1 MMKKQEL
8 STWGPLCVILSAVL
22 FGMMP
27 LFTKTAYAY
36 GCNAYTAGAGR
47 FLFGAIGTAVVIIS
61 SPTLSFRITGREVRR
76 IFLLSLPFCATTI
89 LLYGSYGTISSGLAT
104 TLHFTYP
111 VTVMVLETLVFRKK
125 MQPKQ
130 LFCLLICIGGILCFY
145 RPGQSEGLQGI
156 VFALLSGVTYSAY
169 ILILGKSDLK
179 RLHVLTITFWLSIFS
194 VAEMVVF
201 SVATGNLVIPVAHQ
215 AWASLAGLGLTASL
229 AAVALFQVGVF
240 LCGEV
245 KASLLSTFEPLT
257 GVLIGVAAFNEI
269 ITVPIVIGIL
279 MILVSAI
286 LLVVSPKKRHA
297 RDIGRRSSGAA
308 LPR

>member
-8 STWGPLCVILSAVL
+8 SAWGPLHVILSAVL

-47 FLFGAIGTAVVIIS
+47 FLFGAIGTAIVVIS
-61 SPTLSFRITGREVRR
+61 SQTLSFRITGREMRR
-76 IFLLSLPFCATTI
+76 IFLLSIPFCATTI

-179 RLHVLTITFWLSIFS
+179 RLHVLTTTFWLSIFS
-194 VAEMVVF
+194 FAEMVVF
-201 SVATGNLVIPVAHQ
+201 SAATGNLVIPVAYK
-215 AWASLAGLGLTASL
+215 AWSSLAGLGLTASL

-257 GVLIGVAAFNEI
+257 GVLIGVAAFHET
-269 ITVPIVIGIL
+269 ITVSIMIGIL
-279 MILVSAI
+279 MILVSAV
-286 LLVVSPKKRHA
+286 LLVVSPKKRH
-297 RDIGRRSSGAA
+297 
-308 LPR
+308 PRE